1 MGTCRVYLDAS
12 DADVPPDGP
21 QGKPPTGYKCK
32 ICESEEVRPS
42 RICCGGVLRRPPAQH
57 FITDCPEREKPKEGY
72 ACRVC
77 NEVSLVV

>member
-32 ICESEEVRPS
+32 ICESEEVRWDVWICRIRMCLTTFRVALHYGLPGAGEAER
-42 RICCGGVLRRPPAQH
+42 RICMQDL
-57 FITDCPEREKPKEGY
+57 
-72 ACRVC
+72 
-77 NEVSLVV
+77 